1 MIEVDRCLFT
11 YSPTEIVS
19 EASDLGLKP
28 GEWPD
33 FIAIVDDM
41 RQGYLIA
48 KGDPE
53 ITACGDILFFRYYD
67 KSGQLPVVKIFN
79 D

>member
-11 YSPTEIVS
+11 YSSAEVVT

-41 RQGYLIA
+41 RQGYLIQRA
-48 KGDPE
+48 NAELSKDGE
-53 ITACGDILFFRYYD
+53 ILWMNYIEKNG
-67 KSGQLPVVKIFN
+67 SLPVVKIFN